1 MNIEQ
6 EFSEKVQEYLHGLTA
21 SIKPV
26 LKELIEYDYPKE
38 VISLEF
44 EVFADGF
51 TQGFPVRAF
60 FMDSDDSEHFV
71 YINGEAQYPSP
82 VDPEL
87 LEIEHLY
94 PYELEEKYTNQD
106 EDFDPWSIAIDELI
120 QWFSECWREMD
131 GESFQLKANIMP
143 HDNDEV
149 YNLVDS
155 KWEER

>member
-1 MNIEQ
+1 MDIEQ

-71 YINGEAQYPSP
+71 YINGEAQYLSP